1 MGQIEL
7 IIALVGFI
15 VTNAVFV
22 VTIIG
27 AVLYLRADSR
37 ANRQEWK
44 AELSEFRASVTSAI
58 NKLSDDVA
66 QLGRRLTVLEA
77 KVDALD
83 AKLVTKAEELSVQA
97 ERNHRELLIRLAF
110 HHHGDG
116 RYPVA
121 PATDPEPVDPAG
133 GE

>member
-116 RYPVA
+116 RSGCSGDRP
-121 PATDPEPVDPAG
+121 
-133 GE
+133 